1 MYLSSDQTEALHLG
15 LREIYVNSLD
25 ALTETNAARGTIL
38 IEINTKIHRI
48 TVTDNGPGIPNKKRD
63 DGNYSLVA
71 AFTLSHTGSHFD
83 GRAVNSIGTNGV
95 GGSIVNHTANE
106 FAVLSDDGTTLATA
120 IFVSDDDGAKLIK
133 YTDGKSEKKTGLKVS
148 YVPDPKI
155 YGDAWVDEAGLIAEL
170 DEMMKFYPKY
180 KVILDFDGHK
190 TTIAHPNGLKV
201 SSPELSMIC
210 QVLNLP
216 ETKLKQ
222 YSTATLLSLLAIHY
236 SAINPRL
243 RSPTKR

>member
-1 MYLSSDQTEALHLG
+1 MSNPNTERDIKTISFGRACRERLGMYLSSDQTEALHLG

-38 IEINTKIHRI
+38 VEINTKIHRI
-48 TVTDNGPGIPNKKRD
+48 TVTDNGPGIPNKKRE

-106 FAVLSDDGTTLATA
+106 FAVLSDDGVTLATA

-133 YTDGKSEKKTGLKVS
+133 YTDGKSE
-148 YVPDPKI
+148 
-155 YGDAWVDEAGLIAEL
+155 
-170 DEMMKFYPKY
+170 
-180 KVILDFDGHK
+180 
-190 TTIAHPNGLKV
+190 N
-201 SSPELSMIC
+201 
-210 QVLNLP
+210 
-216 ETKLKQ
+216 
-222 YSTATLLSLLAIHY
+222 
-236 SAINPRL
+236 R
-243 RSPTKR
+243 R